1 MHDSRT
7 LRLEAGLRKLLMTV
21 TLLFPAALHAQT
33 LPGGAAIDDSRIRP
47 AHWEVTMTLRLGDR
61 EVMGGTMTY
70 EIAELP
76 GGLWAY
82 ITQTNTQLGT
92 ATDTSIAKR
101 GTLEPVRHRSH
112 AAPRTLSLD
121 YAGRTV
127 TGVHA
132 PRDSAPR
139 LIERTTEV
147 PTFDAAMLDMI
158 LASLPLATGYTTRL
172 PVYIEELGGLAW
184 FAVAVA
190 GEITVGSRPAWDVRV
205 THPRYEIRYSI
216 GRDDRQFLGGR
227 VEYPNGAVMVI
238 TRN

>member
-1 MHDSRT
+1 
-7 LRLEAGLRKLLMTV
+7 
-21 TLLFPAALHAQT
+21 
-33 LPGGAAIDDSRIRP
+33 
-47 AHWEVTMTLRLGDR
+47 
-61 EVMGGTMTY
+61 
-70 EIAELP
+70 
-76 GGLWAY
+76 
-82 ITQTNTQLGT
+82 
-92 ATDTSIAKR
+92 
-101 GTLEPVRHRSH
+101 
-112 AAPRTLSLD
+112 
-121 YAGRTV
+121 
-127 TGVHA
+127 
-132 PRDSAPR
+132 
-139 LIERTTEV
+139 V

-190 GEITVGSRPAWDVRV
+190 GETTVGSRPAWDVRV